1 MCLEIRKNSKVYFTD
16 KITKKTKI
24 ILKEIKQVHSNCL
37 PEKHNLK
44 FFEIIQNLFTATFL
58 AGLATHFDFISI
70 SFFFQSKIMLRA
82 FLYYMV

>member
-1 MCLEIRKNSKVYFTD
+1 MCLEIRKNSKVYFTH

-44 FFEIIQNLFTATFL
+44 FFEIIQNLSTATFL
-58 AGLATHFDFISI
+58 AGLATQFDFYFNI
-70 SFFFQSKIMLRA
+70 FFFQCKIMLS
-82 FLYYMV
+82 